1 MSYNIT
7 TEMARQDLLSLG
19 FTPLGASQ
27 VLGSQIVVNPADRAR
42 LADVIMIALGD
53 GSVRAKL
60 IDKSSPLIQRME

>member
-1 MSYNIT
+1 
-7 TEMARQDLLSLG
+7 MARQDLLSLG

-27 VLGSQIVVNPADRAR
+27 VLGGQIVVNPADRAR